1 VTGHT
6 VRFRTLLCS
15 PANSADHPFRR
26 REVCFCSSEQHP
38 NQSGLLTH
46 LRTPANF
53 GVALATHR
61 SCYTVAPMTRQRFGQ
76 HFLTDPGWRS
86 KIARAIGLDSSPAET
101 PWLEIGAGHGEMT
114 RLLAAT
120 GVPVFAVELDPA
132 LQRRLGM
139 LAAEHPNLRVVPGDI
154 LDLDLAAALPAGPVR
169 AYGNL
174 PYYITSPVLHRLYEF
189 AGRLEVIHIV
199 IQLEVALRLAAHP
212 GSRAYGYLSV
222 ATQYFTRP
230 EIVLRI
236 PRMAFRPPPKV
247 TSALVT
253 MRFPGERA
261 RLDVR
266 DEPRFFDFVKLAFAQ
281 KRKTLVNNLRSL
293 AAPVIS
299 SAALAHLGLRPD
311 ARAEQLSVAQ
321 FADLFRHLNPD

>member
-1 VTGHT
+1 M
-6 VRFRTLLCS
+6 S
-15 PANSADHPFRR
+15 
-26 REVCFCSSEQHP
+26 
-38 NQSGLLTH
+38 
-46 LRTPANF
+46 
-53 GVALATHR
+53 
-61 SCYTVAPMTRQRFGQ
+61 RQRLGQ
-76 HFLTDPGWRS
+76 HFLTDPGWRR
-86 KIARAIGLDSSPAET
+86 KIARAIGLDSSSAQI

-120 GVPVFAVELDPA
+120 GAPVFAVELDPE
-132 LQRRLGM
+132 LQQRLGT
-139 LAAEHPNLRVVPGDI
+139 LAADRPNLRVVPSDI
-154 LDLDLAAALPAGPVR
+154 LDLDLAATLPPGPVR
-169 AYGNL
+169 VYGNL

-199 IQLEVALRLAAHP
+199 IQLEVALRLAARP
-212 GSRAYGYLSV
+212 GSRPYGYLSV
-222 ATQYFTRP
+222 ATQYFARP

-281 KRKTLVNNLRSL
+281 KRKTMVNNLRSVI
-293 AAPVIS
+293 APGIS

-311 ARAEQLSVAQ
+311 ARAEQLGVAE
-321 FADLFRHLNPD
+321 FAALFKVLSPA